1 MCLSYLLPKDSA
13 LYSLFSPV
21 VFAVPC
27 FSREN
32 IENGIWELAFNSQL
46 WWLAV
51 QKEKLSQLCVFQQN
65 GDNAI

>member
-27 FSREN
+27 FSKEN
-32 IENGIWELAFNSQL
+32 IENGIWELAFNAQL
-46 WWLAV
+46 MAV
-51 QKEKLSQLCVFQQN
+51 CAEREAVSALCVPAE
-65 GDNAI
+65 GR